1 MGRLAAIVLACGM
14 VATAG
19 CGGDEA
25 PEEGPADT
33 SLLEVLRREVAVV
46 GSERVAD
53 LIAASPLAPRRPA
66 PGPSYE
72 IARVLPGAEVEVSRR
87 PGGPMAFTLEDVT
100 EFGSTRNFWVAKRR
114 GEWLG
119 VPVAD
124 LPNGEF
130 GWIENDPGVIELL
143 QTPYAIRVD
152 ISDQRLKL
160 RYGKRI
166 LEDYEV
172 GVGRPGS
179 PTPTGAYAITDG
191 LAGTETR
198 RYYGCCVL
206 ALTGHQPN
214 LPPGWIGGDRIA
226 IHGTPDGL
234 GSGSSSGCLRASDR
248 EMVSLFAR
256 VPLGTPVF
264 IVP

>member
-1 MGRLAAIVLACGM
+1 MGRLTAIVLACGI
-14 VATAG
+14 VVTAG
-19 CGGDEA
+19 CGGDGA
-25 PEEGPADT
+25 PEEGPAEVG
-33 SLLEVLRREVAVV
+33 LLEALRQRVESTPAPP
-46 GSERVAD
+46 ERV
-53 LIAASPLAPRRPA
+53 

-72 IARVLPGAEVEVSRR
+72 IARVAPGAEVDVSRR
-87 PGGPMAFTLEDVT
+87 PGGPSAFTLGDTT

-114 GEWLG
+114 GDWLG

-130 GWIENDPGVIELL
+130 GWIVNDPEAIELL
-143 QTPYAIRVD
+143 ETPFAIRVD
-152 ISDQRLKL
+152 LSDQRLKL
-160 RYGKRI
+160 RYGKRV
-166 LEDYEV
+166 LDEFDV
-172 GVGRPGS
+172 GVGGAGT
-179 PTPTGAYAITDG
+179 PTPSGAYAITDG
-191 LAGTETR
+191 LAGRETR

-214 LPPGWIGGDRIA
+214 LPPDWIGGDRIA

-234 GSGSSSGCLRASDR
+234 GGGSSTGCLRASDR

-256 VPLGTPVF
+256 IPLGAPVF